1 MSLILEALRK
11 SEAER
16 RRGAAPSLYAEM
28 PPAPATA
35 SRFGSRWPLW
45 VGLAA
50 LLPVAAWITYG
61 GVRSAPV
68 AATVNQPV
76 AASSAALAPVRHFE
90 ARMIPPAAQPPL
102 PPSTDKA
109 LVAKTD
115 SRAAPQPVPS
125 DDEPQSAADLAASI
139 ASRAQADARRDH
151 DAVADAAVAPVAPSA
166 STSPGRPL
174 SLSDLSTDERKA
186 LPPLKMSMHLW
197 NADASQRLVIID
209 GDRLHEGDRV
219 GNAVV
224 TGILSDGV
232 LLDWNGRQLKL
243 PIR

>member
-28 PPAPATA
+28 PPAPTTA

-50 LLPVAAWITYG
+50 LLPVAAWLAYG
-61 GVRSAPV
+61 AVHPGPAAPLN
-68 AATVNQPV
+68 NQPV
-76 AASSAALAPVRHFE
+76 AARTPALAPVRHLE
-90 ARMIPPAAQPPL
+90 ARTLPPAIRADVPPAA
-102 PPSTDKA
+102 DKA
-109 LVAKTD
+109 PIADATSQD
-115 SRAAPQPVPS
+115 STTTPA
-125 DDEPQSAADLAASI
+125 DDQPQSAAQLAASI
-139 ASRAQADARRDH
+139 ASRAQAAARNDA
-151 DAVADAAVAPVAPSA
+151 DAVAAPAPAAM
-166 STSPGRPL
+166 TSPARAL
-174 SLSDLSTDERKA
+174 SLSDLSTDERQS

-197 NADASQRLVIID
+197 NEDPSQRFVIID
-209 GDRLHEGDRV
+209 GNRLHEGDRV
-219 GNAVV
+219 GSALV
-224 TGILSDGV
+224 TAIVSDGV

>member
-28 PPAPATA
+28 PPAPATT

-50 LLPVAAWITYG
+50 LLPVAAWIAYG
-61 GVRSAPV
+61 AVHSGP
-68 AATVNQPV
+68 AAQLNTQPV
-76 AASSAALAPVRHFE
+76 AARAPALAPVRHLE
-90 ARMIPPAAQPPL
+90 ARPL
-102 PPSTDKA
+102 PPNIRADVQPTAGKA
-109 LVAKTD
+109 PIPTSQDTPATP
-115 SRAAPQPVPS
+115 A
-125 DDEPQSAADLAASI
+125 DDQPQSAAQLAASI
-139 ASRAQADARRDH
+139 ASQAQAAARH
-151 DAVADAAVAPVAPSA
+151 DAAAAAAPAPA
-166 STSPGRPL
+166 AMTSPGRTL
-174 SLSDLSTDERKA
+174 SLSDLSTDERQS

-197 NADASQRLVIID
+197 NEDPSQRFVIID
-209 GDRLHEGDRV
+209 GNRLHEGDHA
-219 GNAVV
+219 GSAVV
-224 TGILSDGV
+224 TTIVSDGV

>member
-28 PPAPATA
+28 PPAPTSA
-35 SRFGSRWPLW
+35 SRFGPRWPMW

-50 LLPVAAWITYG
+50 LLPVAAWIAYG
-61 GVRSAPV
+61 AVHPDHV
-68 AATVNQPV
+68 TPMVDTPI
-76 AASSAALAPVRHFE
+76 AASKSPVLAPVHHLE
-90 ARMIPPAAQPPL
+90 APTPPPVIRAEVAPAANEAPIA
-102 PPSTDKA
+102 KA
-109 LVAKTD
+109 TAPD
-115 SRAAPQPVPS
+115 SPATAT
-125 DDEPQSAADLAASI
+125 DDEPQTAAELAASI
-139 ASRAQADARRDH
+139 AAREQAAERNRR
-151 DAVADAAVAPVAPSA
+151 DAVASSPAPTAMR
-166 STSPGRPL
+166 SPERSL
-174 SLSDLSTDERKA
+174 SLSELSADERKA

-197 NADASQRLVIID
+197 NADASQRFVIID
-209 GDRLHEGDRV
+209 GDRLHEGDHI

-224 TGILSDGV
+224 TAIVSDGV